1 MIVVKGFQQGR
12 QGPMALCSLKQPVQ
26 AQDLLNMGNIKGLL
40 GNKHLE
46 EVRELPPLR
55 IKILRC

>member
-1 MIVVKGFQQGR
+1 
-12 QGPMALCSLKQPVQ
+12 MALCSLKQPVQ

-40 GNKHLE
+40 GTKHLE